1 MEWFWKSLPDKEF
14 LILLTK
20 KSRLNSFN
28 MKKRFSVPH
37 CKHTFLGNV
46 SFDLNPNPDR

>member
-1 MEWFWKSLPDKEF
+1 MVLERLLDKEF
-14 LILLTK
+14 LSLLAK

-28 MKKRFSVPH
+28 MKKRFSVPY

-46 SFDLNPNPDR
+46 SFDLNPNPAC